1 MVDMDLK
8 RVVLAGGPGAG
19 KTAVLDALG
28 ESGFD
33 AAADSAREIIRE
45 RKSNG
50 LAPRPAPAEFGRAV
64 LERDIDAY
72 QAVNSSPTFFER
84 GVADAA
90 GMLYGCGAIDRPAAG
105 ELIAR
110 FRYYPRVF
118 VFPPWQEIYRTDSE
132 RDQSFE
138 EAVSVYRRTLDWY
151 IGFGYEVVEVPFGPV
166 ADRARFVLAEIG

>member
-1 MVDMDLK
+1 MVEAELQ
-8 RVVLAGGPGAG
+8 RIVLAGGPGAG
-19 KTAVLDALG
+19 KTAVLDVLVD
-28 ESGFD
+28 SGFD
-33 AAADSAREIIRE
+33 AAADNAREIIRE

-50 LAPRPAPAEFGRAV
+50 LAPRPAPAEFGRAI

-72 QAVNSSPTFFER
+72 RAADSSPTFFER
-84 GVADAA
+84 GVVDAA
-90 GMLYGCGAIDRPAAG
+90 GGLYGCGAIDRRAAA

-110 FRYYPRVF
+110 FRYHPRIF
-118 VFPPWQEIYRTDSE
+118 VFPPWEEIYRTDSE

-151 IGFGYEVVEVPFGPV
+151 IGFDYEIVEVPFGPV